1 MNIAVRTAVIVV
13 LVLSGAQPALAQTAE
28 EIIEKSIAAMG
39 GRAAF
44 DKIKTRSMTG
54 TIALITPVG
63 DLPGTIEIVNARPNK
78 VRTLIKADLSSVG
91 AGPLEIDQRF
101 DGQNGYVLD
110 SMSGNRE
117 MSGNQ
122 LDNIRNQGFPH
133 GFLNYKDAGFSVKLQ
148 GKEKHGSGEAY
159 VLVFEPAK
167 GSTIRQF
174 VDAKTMLP
182 VSYSLTVNVPQA
194 GGDIEQT
201 TTLEDY
207 RDVDGVKIPFKLSST
222 SSVQSFTVTLDKVAH
237 NITVDEKLFS
247 KP

>member
-1 MNIAVRTAVIVV
+1 MRIRVRSAAIVLVV
-13 LVLSGAQPALAQTAE
+13 LAWAQGAVAQTAD

-44 DKIKTRSMTG
+44 DKVKTRSMTG
-54 TIALITPVG
+54 SISLGTPAG
-63 DLPGTIEIVNARPNK
+63 DIPGTIEILNARPNK
-78 VRTLIKADLSSVG
+78 TRTVIKADLSAFG
-91 AGPLEIDQRF
+91 AGPLVVDQRF

-110 SMSGNRE
+110 TLQGNRDIA
-117 MSGNQ
+117 GNQ
-122 LDNIRNQGFPH
+122 LDNMRNTGFPH
-133 GFLNYKDAGFSVKLQ
+133 AFLNYKDVGFGVKLQ
-148 GKEKHGSGEAY
+148 GKEKLGNGEAY

-174 VDAKTMLP
+174 IDAQTLLP
-182 VSYSLTVNVPQA
+182 VRFVLTVNVPQA

-207 RDVDGVKIPFKLSST
+207 REVDGMKIPFKLTAS
-222 SSVQSFTVTLDKVAH
+222 SSVQSFTITLDKITH
-237 NITVDEKLFS
+237 NVEVDEKLFT